1 MNIFQLFQ
9 TCFRSIFRNRL
20 RSFLTS
26 LGIIIGVGSV
36 IIMMAVGEGAQK
48 AIEDRISSMGTN
60 LLQITPRRMFIRNAQ
75 PGGALPR
82 PVRLTKSDVEK
93 VKTEASYTVAVSGLT
108 QRTYTVTGGGNTWSV
123 TVQGVEPGYLVIR
136 SWDVSGGIFFDDE
149 DVAARNR
156 VAVLGATTASQLFG
170 ESDPLGQQVRI
181 GTNNFNVIGILAE
194 KGAGGNG
201 QDQDDII
208 MVPLD
213 TALTRLSNSMNVGN
227 IVMSVV
233 SKQYMEAAEKETEL
247 ILREA
252 HKLSEDDTADFEIMN
267 SAELI
272 DMASETSRS
281 LTILLAAI
289 AGVSLIVGGIGIMNI
304 MLVSVTERT
313 REIGIRMSVGARK
326 RDIMFQFL
334 SESVILSLLGGIIGI
349 ALAAVVCRALGALE
363 VPTAINPLIV
373 AAAAVFA
380 ALVGIFFGFY
390 PARKAASL
398 YPIDA
403 LRYE

>member
-1 MNIFQLFQ
+1 
-9 TCFRSIFRNRL
+9 
-20 RSFLTS
+20 
-26 LGIIIGVGSV
+26 
-36 IIMMAVGEGAQK
+36 MMAVGEGAQK
-48 AIEDRISSMGTN
+48 AIEDRITPMGTN
-60 LLQITPRRMFIRNAQ
+60 LLQIMPRRMMARMA
-75 PGGALPR
+75 PGQSAGTFAR
-82 PVRLTKSDVEK
+82 PNRLTKADAEK
-93 VKTEASYTVAVSGLT
+93 VKAEASYALAVSGLT
-108 QRTYTVTGGGNTWSV
+108 QRSYTVSGGGNSWSV
-123 TVQGVEPGYLVIR
+123 QVQGVEPGYFVIR
-136 SWDVSGGIFFDDE
+136 GWDIAGGIFFDEE
-149 DVAARNR
+149 DLTGRNR
-156 VAVLGATTASQLFG
+156 VAVLGATTVSQLFG
-170 ESDPLGQQVRI
+170 EADPIGQQVRI
-181 GTNNFNVIGILAE
+181 GNNNFTVIGILAK

-213 TALTRLSNSMNVGN
+213 TALTRLANSNNISN

-233 SKQYMEAAEKETEL
+233 SKQYMEAAQQETEK

-252 HKLSEDDTADFEIMN
+252 HKLSDADTADFEIMN
-267 SAELI
+267 SADLI

-326 RDIMFQFL
+326 RDILFQFL
-334 SESVILSLLGGIIGI
+334 AESVILSLLGGLIGI
-349 ALAAVVCRALGALE
+349 AMAAAVCRVLRVFA

-373 AAAAVFA
+373 IAAAVFA

-390 PARKAASL
+390 PARKAAAL